1 MTLFHTEKCYTA
13 KKIGY
18 IGVFRHTDFTDNTD
32 LQLQKGGKTQG
43 LKKERVGRKEGK
55 HRIDRNSFRQ
65 SEIKIFLS
73 FLYFPLVL

>member
-32 LQLQKGGKTQG
+32 LQKQKGGKTLELKKERVYRNTGIKERESRQKGGKTQ
-43 LKKERVGRKEGK
+43 KQQK
-55 HRIDRNSFRQ
+55 
-65 SEIKIFLS
+65 
-73 FLYFPLVL
+73 